1 MSEAALTKE
10 NKMGTMPVAKL
21 VISMSLPIMISMMVQ
36 ALYNIVD
43 TIFVSRISEK
53 ALTALSMQFPIFA
66 LMIAFGVGTT
76 VGMGA
81 LLSRSLGEKK
91 FDMVNKAA
99 TNGMFLAVCN
109 FALFLI
115 VGVVLV
121 KPFYRMQT
129 SDLEIVNAGISY
141 STILCSLSFCMFFQ
155 ITFERLLQSTG
166 KTVYSMIVQLV
177 GALVNIALDP
187 ILIFGLLGLPKMGV
201 AGAAIATVIGQLT
214 GAIVGLVLNL
224 KINNEVNLSLKGFS
238 VDKKIVGEIYKVGVP
253 TIIMQSIGSVMTMGM
268 NFILIGFSSTA
279 VAVFGVYF
287 RLQSF
292 AFMPCFGLCN
302 GLVPIISYNYG
313 AQNKKR
319 MIKAIKVGVCM
330 AFTIMIVCAIIFEL
344 FPDLLLSMFNAE
356 GEMLELGRSALKI
369 IAIHFPLAAFGIVF
383 GGVFQAL
390 GRAVYSMIMSICRQ
404 LIVLIPSA
412 YILAKTFGR
421 VDAVWWSFPISEA
434 VSLTLAIIFMIITF
448 KQIISKV
455 GEKNL
460 EL

>member
-224 KINNEVNLSLKGFS
+224 KVNNEVNLSLKGFS

-319 MIKAIKVGVCM
+319 MIKAMKVGVCM

-421 VDAVWWSFPISEA
+421 VDAVWWSFPISEV

>member
-36 ALYNIVD
+36 ALYNVVD
-43 TIFVSRISEK
+43 TIFVSRISEA

-109 FALFLI
+109 FILFVI

-155 ITFERLLQSTG
+155 ITFERLLQATG

-187 ILIFGLLGLPKMGV
+187 ILIFGLLGFPKMGV
-201 AGAAIATVIGQLT
+201 AGAAVATVIGQFT
-214 GAIVGLVLNL
+214 GAMVGLVLNL
-224 KINNEVNLSLKGFS
+224 KINKEVNLSLKGFS
-238 VDKKIVGEIYKVGVP
+238 VDKTVIGEIYKVGVP
-253 TIIMQSIGSVMTMGM
+253 TIIMQSIGSLMTLGM
-268 NFILIGFSSTA
+268 NFILISFSSTA

-302 GLVPIISYNYG
+302 GLIPIISYNYG

-319 MIKAIKVGVCM
+319 MISAMKVGVSM
-330 AFTIMIVCAIIFEL
+330 AFTIMVVCATIFEL
-344 FPDLLLSMFNAE
+344 LPDLLLSMFNAE
-356 GEMLELGRSALKI
+356 GEMLSLGRSALKI
-369 IAIHFPLAAFGIVF
+369 IAIHFPIAAFGIVF

-390 GRAVYSMIMSICRQ
+390 GKAVYSMIMSICRQ
-404 LIVLIPSA
+404 LLVLIPAA
-412 YILAKTFGR
+412 YILAKTFGK
-421 VDAVWWSFPISEA
+421 VDAVWWSFPIAEVA
-434 VSLTLAIIFMIITF
+434 SLTLAIIFMTITYR
-448 KQIISKV
+448 QIISKV
-455 GEKNL
+455 GKKTQEV
-460 EL
+460 